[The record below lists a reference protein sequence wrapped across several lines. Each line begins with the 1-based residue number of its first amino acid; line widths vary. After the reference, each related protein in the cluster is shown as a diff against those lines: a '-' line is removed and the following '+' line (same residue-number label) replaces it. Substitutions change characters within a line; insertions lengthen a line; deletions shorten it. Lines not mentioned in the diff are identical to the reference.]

1 MGALGVGVAMP
12 VWDWMWMWMA
22 IAFWV
27 LSWLQGSRVELESV
41 GGGIN
46 HDVTKHHHAC

>member
-1 MGALGVGVAMP
+1 MGALKVGVALLVR
-12 VWDWMWMWMA
+12 VWMS
-22 IAFWV
+22 IAFPT